1 MYKVIPDNPLKLKHR
16 DKVGVLMGFKIDHL
30 NNPVKARIK
39 FDETERI
46 GFVDLVDLL
55 HFKND

>member
-1 MYKVIPDNPLKLKHR
+1 MIPDNPLKLKHR